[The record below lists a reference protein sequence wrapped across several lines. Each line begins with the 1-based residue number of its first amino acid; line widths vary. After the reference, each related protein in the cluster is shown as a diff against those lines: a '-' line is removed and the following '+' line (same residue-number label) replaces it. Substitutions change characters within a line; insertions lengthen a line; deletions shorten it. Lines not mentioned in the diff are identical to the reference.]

1 MGTSEKKRRR
11 INYIVRFW
19 VIYLFSIVLAFL
31 IFFGISQ
38 SWFGY
43 MPSFEEL
50 ENPERNLASEVY
62 SSDSYLLGTYYIENR
77 SDIHFNDLPPH
88 LVQALL
94 ATEDVRFRD
103 HAGVDVK
110 ALGRVA
116 YGLVTGNYSGGGS
129 TLTQQLAKNLF
140 PRGNLTKWQLVGRK
154 LKEWVTAIKLEKN
167 YSKEEIMAMYLNTVS
182 YGHHAFGIKSASRT
196 FFNKSVDSLNLQ
208 ESAMLVGVVN
218 APTWYSPVRNPERAL
233 NRRNLVLAQMLKYDF
248 ITDSIYDTVSR
259 IPIDMSNFNIQDHTS
274 GMARY
279 FREYLRSEMKDW
291 CEHHYRPD
299 GTPYNLYKDGLR
311 IYTTIDSRMQRYAEE
326 AMMEHLGS
334 DLQPSFYKHWEGY
347 TWAPFVFEKDVI
359 EDQIEK
365 LLKQAMRRSE
375 RYRKM
380 NAAGIALDSI
390 ELVFN
395 IPAQMNVFS
404 WNGPIDT
411 LMTPMDSIRYYKHIL
426 QAGLLSLEPN
436 TGQVKAYVGGIDYLY
451 FKYDHATMG
460 RRQVGSTFKPFLY
473 TLAMQEGE
481 FSPCYEVANIQ
492 YTVDLPTGDIWAP
505 RNSDPDRV
513 GEMVTLKWAL
523 ANSNNWISAFLMR
536 RYSPLSVIK
545 MARNM
550 GVKSSIDPVP
560 SIALGSCDLS
570 LYEMVGAMNTFA
582 SKGMYVKPLFITRIE
597 DKNGNVIES
606 FVPERKEAMSEETAF
621 MMLELMK
628 GVVESGT
635 GIRLRLT
642 YGYNNPVA
650 GKTGTTQNQSDGW
663 FMGIV
668 PELTTGIWVGCEDRS
683 AHFRTITLGQGA
695 NMALPIWAK
704 YMQKVYDDP
713 YLNYFRG
720 DDFERPLKEL
730 SVELDCDK
738 YGSNENPVEEDID
751 IIEF

>member
-1 MGTSEKKRRR
+1 MAEMSEKKRRK
-11 INYIVRFW
+11 ISYIFRFW
-19 VIYLFSIVLAFL
+19 LLYFGSLVLAFV
-31 IFFGISQ
+31 IFLGIAQ
-38 SWFGY
+38 GWFGN

-62 SSDSYLLGTYYIENR
+62 SDDGYMLGTYYIENR
-77 SDIHFNDLPPH
+77 SDIHFKDLPPQ

-94 ATEDVRFRD
+94 ATEDIRFRN

-116 YGLVTGNYSGGGS
+116 YGLISGNHRGGGS

-140 PRGNLTKWQLVGRK
+140 PRGDLNKWQLVVRK

-182 YGHHAFGIKSASRT
+182 YGHHAFGIKSAART
-196 FFNKSVDSLNLQ
+196 FFNKSVDSLDLL
-208 ESAMLVGVVN
+208 ESALLVGVVN
-218 APTWYSPVRNPERAL
+218 APTWYSPIRNPERAFE
-233 NRRNLVLAQMLKYDF
+233 RRNLVLGQMLKYGF

-259 IPIDMSNFNIQDHTS
+259 IPIDMSSFNVQDHTS

-279 FREYLRSEMKDW
+279 FREYLRSEMKEW
-291 CEHHYRPD
+291 CQHHYRPD
-299 GTPYNLYKDGLR
+299 GTPYNLYRDGLR
-311 IYTTIDSRMQRYAEE
+311 IYTTIDSRMQKYAEE
-326 AMMEHLGS
+326 AVHEHLGQ

-347 TWAPFVFEKDVI
+347 TWAPFVFEKDVV
-359 EDQIEK
+359 EEQVEK
-365 LLKQAMRRSE
+365 LLKQSMRRTE

-380 NAAGIALDSI
+380 NAAGIPADSI
-390 ELVFN
+390 ELAFN
-395 IPAQMNVFS
+395 TEYEMEVFS
-404 WNGPIDT
+404 WGGAVDT
-411 LMTPMDSIRYYKHIL
+411 VMTPMDSIRYYKHIL
-426 QAGLLSLEPN
+426 QAGLLSVEPN
-436 TGQVKAYVGGIDYLY
+436 TGAVKAYVGGIDYLY
-451 FKYDHATMG
+451 FKYDHATLG

-473 TLAMQEGE
+473 TLAMQQGE

-492 YTVDLPTGDIWAP
+492 YTVDLVTGDIWAP
-505 RNSDPDRV
+505 RNSSSDRV

-536 RYSPLSVIK
+536 RYSPLSVIR

-606 FVPERKEAMSEETAF
+606 FVPERNEAMSEETAF
-621 MMLELMK
+621 LMLELMK

-635 GIRLRLT
+635 GRRLKNT
-642 YGYNNPVA
+642 YGVDYPVA

-663 FMGIV
+663 FMGVV
-668 PELTTGIWVGCEDRS
+668 PELSTGIWVGCEDRS

-695 NMALPIWAK
+695 NMSLPIWAL
-704 YMQKVYDDP
+704 YMEKVYADP
-713 YLNYFRG
+713 SLNYSKG
-720 DDFERPLKEL
+720 DFERPLKEL
-730 SVELDCDK
+730 SVELDCNK
-738 YGSNENPVEEDID
+738 YGEESEEEVEDID

>member
-1 MGTSEKKRRR
+1 MSEKKKRIR
-11 INYIVRFW
+11 INLTVRFW
-19 VIYLFSIVLAFL
+19 IFYSLGLVLIFL
-31 IFFGISQ
+31 IFFGIAQ
-38 SWFGY
+38 GWFGP

-62 SSDSYLLGTYYIENR
+62 SDDGHLLGTYYIENR
-77 SDIHFNDLPPH
+77 SDIHFKDLPPH
-88 LVQALL
+88 LVEALL
-94 ATEDVRFRD
+94 ATEDIRFRD

-116 YGLVTGNYSGGGS
+116 YGLASGNYSGGGS

-140 PRGNLTKWQLVGRK
+140 PRGNLNKWQLVVRK
-154 LKEWVTAIKLEKN
+154 LKEWVTATKLEKN

-182 YGHHAFGIKSASRT
+182 FGHHAFGIKSAART
-196 FFNKSVDSLNLQ
+196 FFNKTVDSLNIE
-208 ESAMLVGVVN
+208 ESALLVCVVN
-218 APTWYSPVRNPERAL
+218 APTWYSPVRNPERAFI
-233 NRRNLVLAQMLKYDF
+233 RRNLVLTQMFKYGF
-248 ITDSIYDTVSR
+248 IADSTYDSISNV
-259 IPIDMSNFNIQDHTS
+259 PIDMSNFNVQDHTS

-279 FREYLRSEMKDW
+279 FREYLRAEMKDW
-291 CEHHYRPD
+291 CEEHYRPD
-299 GTPYNLYKDGLR
+299 GTPYNLYRDGLR
-311 IYTTIDSRMQRYAEE
+311 IYTTIDSRMQAYAEE
-326 AMMEHLGS
+326 AVNEHLGF
-334 DLQPSFYKHWEGY
+334 DLQPSFYQHWKGY
-347 TWAPFVFEKDVI
+347 ANAPFVFDKNVI
-359 EDQIEK
+359 NEEVEK

-375 RYRKM
+375 RYKKM
-380 NAAGIALDSI
+380 KSTGIPTDSI
-390 ELVFN
+390 EMTFQ
-395 IPAQMNVFS
+395 IPVEMKVFS
-404 WNGPIDT
+404 WEGSIDT
-411 LMTPMDSIRYYKHIL
+411 ILSPMDSIMYYKHIL
-426 QAGLLSLEPN
+426 QAGLLSVEPN
-436 TGQVKAYVGGIDYLY
+436 TGAVKAYVGGIDYLY

-481 FSPCYEVANIQ
+481 FSPCYKVANIQ

-505 RNSDPDRV
+505 RNSTTARV

-536 RYSPLSVIK
+536 RYSPLSVVR
-545 MARNM
+545 MARNL

-560 SIALGSCDLS
+560 SIALGACDLS

-621 MMLELMK
+621 LMLELMK

-635 GIRLRLT
+635 GNRLKWK

-663 FMGIV
+663 FMGVI
-668 PELTTGIWVGCEDRS
+668 PQLTTGIWVGCEDRS

-695 NMALPIWAK
+695 NMALPIWAL

-713 YLNYFRG
+713 SLNYTKG
-720 DDFERPLKEL
+720 DFEIPLKEL
-730 SVELDCDK
+730 SIEVDCDK
-738 YGSNENPVEEDID
+738 YDKDNVEDIKEID
-751 IIEF
+751 DFEF

>member
-1 MGTSEKKRRR
+1 MSEKKKRKI

-19 VIYLFSIVLAFL
+19 IIYFFL
-31 IFFGISQ
+31 LGFIFLMFFGIS
-38 SWFGY
+38 SGWFGY

-62 SSDSYLLGTYYIENR
+62 SSDEYMLGTYYIENR

-88 LVQALL
+88 LVNALI
-94 ATEDVRFRD
+94 ATEDIRFRN

-116 YGLVTGNYSGGGS
+116 YGLVSGNHAGGGS

-140 PRGNLTKWQLVGRK
+140 PRGNLNKWQLVMRK
-154 LKEWVTAIKLEKN
+154 LKEWVTATKLERN

-208 ESAMLVGVVN
+208 ESALLVGVVN
-218 APTWYSPVRNPERAL
+218 APTWYSPIRNPERAF
-233 NRRNLVLAQMLKYDF
+233 NRRNLVLAQMLKYEY
-248 ITDSIYDTVSR
+248 INQYVYDSVSAM
-259 IPIDMSNFNIQDHTS
+259 PIDMSNFNVQDHTA

-279 FREYLRSEMKDW
+279 FREYLRAEMKEW
-291 CEHHYRPD
+291 CAHHYRPD

-311 IYTTIDSRMQRYAEE
+311 IYTTIDSRLQKYAEE
-326 AMMEHLGS
+326 AVAEHLGNT
-334 DLQPSFYKHWEGY
+334 LQPDFYTHWDGY
-347 TWAPFVFEKDVI
+347 TWAPFVFDRSVI
-359 EDQIEK
+359 DEEIEK
-365 LLKQAMRRSE
+365 LMQQSVRRSE

-380 NAAGIALDSI
+380 TKAGIPSDSI
-390 ELVFN
+390 ELAFETPRN
-395 IPAQMNVFS
+395 MSVFS
-404 WNGPIDT
+404 WDGPIDT
-411 LMTPMDSIRYYKHIL
+411 LLSPMDSIRYYKHIL
-426 QAGLLSLEPN
+426 QAGMLSVEPK
-436 TGQVKAYVGGIDYLY
+436 TGAVKAYVGGIDYLY
-451 FKYDHATMG
+451 FKYDHVTQA

-492 YTVDLPTGDIWAP
+492 YTVDLPTGEIWAP
-505 RNSDPDRV
+505 RNSSSENA

-536 RYSPLSVIK
+536 RYSPLSVVR

-560 SIALGSCDLS
+560 SIALGACDLS
-570 LYEMVGAMNTFA
+570 LGEMVGAMNTFP
-582 SKGMYVKPLFITRIE
+582 SKGMYVKPMYITRIE

-606 FVPERKEAMSEETAF
+606 FVPERKEAMSEETAYL
-621 MMLELMK
+621 MLELMK

-642 YGYNNPVA
+642 YDFNNPVA

-668 PELTTGIWVGCEDRS
+668 PQLSTGVWVGCEDRS

-695 NMALPIWAK
+695 NMALPIWAI
-704 YMQKVYDDP
+704 YMRKVYNDP
-713 YLNYFRG
+713 SLGFEMI
-720 DDFERPLKEL
+720 DFEKPMSGFEI
-730 SVELDCDK
+730 ETDCDK
-738 YGSNENPVEEDID
+738 VNRAEEEIEIDID
-751 IIEF
+751 GF

>member
-1 MGTSEKKRRR
+1 MSGEKKRK
-11 INYIVRFW
+11 ILNFIIRFW
-19 VIYLFSIVLAFL
+19 IIYFAMIGIVFL

-38 SWFGY
+38 GWFGD

-62 SSDSYLLGTYYIENR
+62 SSDDYMLGTYYIENR
-77 SDIHFNDLPPH
+77 SDIHFRNLPPH

-94 ATEDVRFRD
+94 ATEDIRFRD

-110 ALGRVA
+110 ALGRVIF
-116 YGLVTGNYSGGGS
+116 GLVSGNYSGGGS

-140 PRGNLTKWQLVGRK
+140 PRGNLNKWQLVGRK

-182 YGHHAFGIKSASRT
+182 FGHHAYGIKSAAMT

-208 ESAMLVGVVN
+208 ESALLVGVVN
-218 APTWYSPVRNPERAL
+218 APTWYSPVRNPERAF
-233 NRRNLVLAQMLKYDF
+233 NRRNLVLGQMLKYEF
-248 ITDSIYDTVSR
+248 INDSVYDTVSS
-259 IPIDMSNFNIQDHTS
+259 IPIDMSHFNVQDHTS

-279 FREYLRSEMKDW
+279 FREYLRAEMKEW
-291 CEHHYRPD
+291 CKHHFRPD
-299 GTPYNLYKDGLR
+299 GTPYNLYKDGLK

-326 AMMEHLGS
+326 AMHEHLGL
-334 DLQPSFYKHWEGY
+334 DLQPAFYKHWEGY

-359 EDQIEK
+359 EKEVEK
-365 LLKQAMRRSE
+365 LLLRAMHRSE

-380 NAAGIALDSI
+380 NSAGIPADSI
-390 ELVFN
+390 ELSFN
-395 IPAQMNVFS
+395 TPYEMAVFS

-426 QAGLLSLEPN
+426 QSGLLSMEPN
-436 TGQVKAYVGGIDYLY
+436 TGAVKAYVGGVDYQY
-451 FKYDHATMG
+451 FKFDHATQS

-481 FSPCYEVANIQ
+481 FSPCYKVANIQ
-492 YTVDLPTGDIWAP
+492 YTVDLPTGEIWAP
-505 RNSDPDRV
+505 RNSSTTNI

-536 RYSPLSVIK
+536 KYSPLSVIR

-570 LYEMVGAMNTFA
+570 LYEMVGAMNTFS

-606 FVPERKEAMSEETAF
+606 FVPERKEAMSEETAYL
-621 MMLELMK
+621 MLELMK

-668 PELTTGIWVGCEDRS
+668 PQLTTGIWTGCEDRS

-695 NMALPIWAK
+695 NMALPIWAL

-713 YLNYFRG
+713 SLNYSKG
-720 DDFERPLKEL
+720 DFEKPLKEL
-730 SVELDCDK
+730 SFELDCDK
-738 YGSNENPVEEDID
+738 YDSDENPVEEDID

>member
-1 MGTSEKKRRR
+1 MAQERKRFK
-11 INYIVRFW
+11 IGLTVRFW
-19 VIYLFSIVLAFL
+19 TFYSLGLVLAFI
-31 IFFGISQ
+31 IFLGIARG
-38 SWFGY
+38 WFGY

-62 SSDSYLLGTYYIENR
+62 SEDGYLLGTYYIENR
-77 SDIHFNDLPPH
+77 SDVHFKDLPPH
-88 LVQALL
+88 LVEALL
-94 ATEDVRFRD
+94 ATEDIRFRD

-116 YGLVTGNYSGGGS
+116 YGLVSGNYSGGGS

-140 PRGNLTKWQLVGRK
+140 PRGNLNKWELVVRK
-154 LKEWVTAIKLEKN
+154 LKEWVTATKLEKN
-167 YSKEEIMAMYLNTVS
+167 YSKEEIMAMYLNTVAF
-182 YGHHAFGIKSASRT
+182 GHHAYGIKSAART
-196 FFNKSVDSLNLQ
+196 FFNKTVDSLNVP
-208 ESAMLVGVVN
+208 ESALLVGVVN
-218 APTWYSPVRNPERAL
+218 APTWYSPIRNPERAFE
-233 NRRNLVLAQMLKYDF
+233 RRNLVLGQMLKYGF
-248 ITDSIYDTVSR
+248 INDSIYDTISSV
-259 IPIDMSNFNIQDHTS
+259 PIDMSNFNIQDHTS

-279 FREYLRSEMKDW
+279 FREYLRAEMKDW
-291 CEHHYRPD
+291 CEHHFRPD

-311 IYTTIDSRMQRYAEE
+311 IYTTIDSRMQAYAEE
-326 AMMEHLGS
+326 AVKEHLGL
-334 DLQPSFYKHWEGY
+334 DLQPSFYTHWKGY
-347 TWAPFVFEKDVI
+347 TNGPFVFEKEVI
-359 EDQIEK
+359 EEEVEK
-365 LLKQAMRRSE
+365 LMGQAMRRSE

-380 NAAGIALDSI
+380 RSGGISVDSI
-390 ELVFN
+390 ELVFKV
-395 IPAQMNVFS
+395 PRQMEVFS
-404 WNGPIDT
+404 WEGAIDT
-411 LMTPMDSIRYYKHIL
+411 LMSPMDSIRYYKHIL
-426 QAGLLSLEPN
+426 QAGLLSVEPN
-436 TGQVKAYVGGIDYLY
+436 TGAVKAYVGGIDYLY
-451 FKYDHATMG
+451 FKYDHATQG

-473 TLAMQEGE
+473 TLAMQQGE
-481 FSPCYEVANIQ
+481 FSPCYKVPNIQ

-505 RNSDPDRV
+505 RNSSTTRV

-536 RYSPLSVIK
+536 RYSPLSVVR
-545 MARNM
+545 MARNL

-570 LYEMVGAMNTFA
+570 LQEMVGAMNTFA
-582 SKGMYVKPLFITRIE
+582 SKGMFVQPMFITRIE

-621 MMLELMK
+621 LMLELMK

-642 YGYNNPVA
+642 YGYNHPVA

-668 PELTTGIWVGCEDRS
+668 PQLSTGIWVGCEDRS

-695 NMALPIWAK
+695 NMALPIWAL

-713 YLNYFRG
+713 ALGFTKG
-720 DDFERPLKEL
+720 DFERPLKEL
-730 SVELDCDK
+730 SIELDCDK
-738 YGSNENPVEEDID
+738 FDGKGGDAEEEID

>member
-1 MGTSEKKRRR
+1 MSEKKRIRLNF
-11 INYIVRFW
+11 IIKLWLLYFG
-19 VIYLFSIVLAFL
+19 SLALIFL
-31 IFFGISQ
+31 IFFGFAQ
-38 SWFGY
+38 GWFGY

-62 SSDSYLLGTYYIENR
+62 SEDGYLLGTYYIENR
-77 SDIHFNDLPPH
+77 SDVHFNDLPPH

-94 ATEDVRFRD
+94 ATEDIRFRK
-103 HAGVDVK
+103 HAGVDIK

-116 YGLVTGNYSGGGS
+116 YGLVSGNHRGGGS

-140 PRGNLTKWQLVGRK
+140 PRGELTKWQLIGRK
-154 LKEWVTAIKLEKN
+154 FKEWVTAIKLEKN

-182 YGHHAFGIKSASRT
+182 YGHHAFGIKSAART

-218 APTWYSPVRNPERAL
+218 APTWYSPIRNPERAL
-233 NRRNLVLAQMLKYDF
+233 ARRNLVLGQMLKYNF
-248 ITDSIYDTVSR
+248 INDSIYDTVSEM
-259 IPIDMSNFNIQDHTS
+259 PIDMSNFNVQDHTA

-291 CEHHYRPD
+291 CEHHFRPD

-311 IYTTIDSRMQRYAEE
+311 IYTTIDSRMQQYAEE
-326 AMMEHLGS
+326 AVQEHLGK
-334 DLQPSFYKHWEGY
+334 DLQPSFYQHWKGY

-359 EDQIEK
+359 KAEVEK
-365 LLKQAMRRSE
+365 LLQQSMRRSE

-380 NAAGIALDSI
+380 NAAGIDTDSI

-395 IPAQMNVFS
+395 TPQEMSIFTWDGAV
-404 WNGPIDT
+404 DT

-426 QAGLLSLEPN
+426 QAGLLSVEPN
-436 TGQVKAYVGGIDYLY
+436 TGAVKAYVGGIDYLY
-451 FKYDHATMG
+451 FKYDHATLS

-505 RNSDPDRV
+505 RNSSSDRV

-536 RYSPLSVIK
+536 RYSPLSVIR

-570 LYEMVGAMNTFA
+570 LYEMAGAMNTFA

-606 FVPERKEAMSEETAF
+606 FVPERKEAMSEETAYL
-621 MMLELMK
+621 MLELMK

-635 GIRLRLT
+635 GIRLRYT
-642 YGYNNPVA
+642 YGVDYPVA

-668 PELTTGIWVGCEDRS
+668 PQLTTSIWVGCEDRS
-683 AHFRTITLGQGA
+683 AHFRTLTLGQGA
-695 NMALPIWAK
+695 NMALPIWAI

-713 YLNYFRG
+713 GLGYTKG
-720 DDFERPLKEL
+720 DFERPLKDL
-730 SVELDCDK
+730 SIELDCDK
-738 YGSNENPVEEDID
+738 YKSGGENPVEEDID

>member
-1 MGTSEKKRRR
+1 MSEEKKRK
-11 INYIVRFW
+11 IFNYIVRFW
-19 VIYLFSIVLAFL
+19 IIYFALLGIVFL

-38 SWFGY
+38 AWFGY

-50 ENPERNLASEVY
+50 ENPERNLAAEVY
-62 SSDSYLLGTYYIENR
+62 SADNYMLGTYYIENR
-77 SDIHFNDLPPH
+77 SDIHFRDLPPH

-94 ATEDVRFRD
+94 ATEDIRFRD

-110 ALGRVA
+110 ALGRVIF
-116 YGLVTGNYSGGGS
+116 GLLSGNYSGGGS

-140 PRGNLTKWQLVGRK
+140 PRGNLSKWELVGRK

-182 YGHHAFGIKSASRT
+182 FGHHAYGIKSAALT

-208 ESAMLVGVVN
+208 ESALLVGVVN
-218 APTWYSPVRNPERAL
+218 APTWYSPVRNPERAFD
-233 NRRNLVLAQMLKYDF
+233 RRNLVLGQMLKYGF
-248 ITDSIYDTVSR
+248 VNDSVYDTVSS
-259 IPIDMSNFNIQDHTS
+259 IPIDMTRFNVQDHTS

-279 FREYLRSEMKDW
+279 FREYLRAEMKEW
-291 CEHHYRPD
+291 CKHHFHPD
-299 GTPYNLYKDGLR
+299 GTAYNLYKDGLK

-326 AMMEHLGS
+326 AMHEHLGL
-334 DLQPSFYKHWEGY
+334 DLQPAFYKHWEGY

-359 EDQIEK
+359 EEEVEK
-365 LLKQAMRRSE
+365 LMKRAMLRSD
-375 RYRKM
+375 RYRIMKS
-380 NAAGIALDSI
+380 AGIPADSI
-390 ELVFN
+390 ELSFN
-395 IPAQMNVFS
+395 IPYEMTVFS

-411 LMTPMDSIRYYKHIL
+411 LMTPMDSIRYYKFLL
-426 QAGLLSLEPN
+426 QSGLLSMEPN
-436 TGQVKAYVGGIDYLY
+436 TGAVKAYVGGIDYKY
-451 FKYDHATMG
+451 FKYDHATQS

-481 FSPCYEVANIQ
+481 FSPCYKVANIQ
-492 YTVDLPTGDIWAP
+492 YTVDLPTGEIWAP
-505 RNSDPDRV
+505 RNSSTTHI

-536 RYSPLSVIK
+536 RYSPLSVIR

-570 LYEMVGAMNTFA
+570 LYEMVGAMNTF
-582 SKGMYVKPLFITRIE
+582 SNKGMYVKPLFITRIE

-606 FVPERKEAMSEETAF
+606 FVPERKEAMSEETAYL
-621 MMLELMK
+621 MLELMK

-635 GIRLRLT
+635 GIRLKLK

-668 PELTTGIWVGCEDRS
+668 PQLTTGVWTGCEDRS

-695 NMALPIWAK
+695 NMALPIWAL
-704 YMQKVYDDP
+704 YMKKVYDDP
-713 YLNYFRG
+713 SLNYSKG
-720 DDFERPLKEL
+720 DFEKPLKEL
-730 SVELDCDK
+730 SLELDCDK
-738 YGSNENPVEEDID
+738 YDANENPVEEDID